1 MFRNYLTVT
10 LRNLWK
16 HKIFSAI
23 NILGLSIGLACCV
36 LIFLLIT
43 HELSYDKFNVN
54 AANIY
59 RLTSVAEGPDG
70 LTNLA
75 VTPAPW
81 GPLMKKD
88 YPEIKNYVR
97 ILKPDKSLVGV
108 KGEEHFYENDLL
120 FCDSTFFDVFSFQLL
135 RGDKQALYK
144 PNSVILTKEMANK
157 YFPRDATN
165 VIGKTIELS
174 SFGRDLQLEVTGIV
188 NDAPANSHFTFSA
201 LVSMQTLGD
210 LSTLW
215 SFHMFQTYLLL
226 NNGVSTAAL
235 ESKYPGF
242 VKKYILNNPA
252 ADGKQEIHLQPLTD
266 IHLHSQMTGELGEN
280 GDITYVYV
288 FTGIALFILLIACFN
303 FTNLST
309 ARSIARAKE
318 VGLRKVI
325 GAQRKQ
331 LMWQF
336 LGESVLVAVVALIVA
351 VIIVA
356 AVLPFFNQLA
366 QTNLK
371 VGAGNTLQVAGF
383 LLLLVVFAG
392 ILSGIYP
399 AAVLSSFR
407 PVEVLKGKFQRS
419 LQGLSARKFLV
430 TLQFA
435 ISIILI
441 SGTILIYQQLKFMQ
455 EKKLGFEKNDMMII
469 SLPRSADSSTL
480 AGFKSSLL
488 KNPAVSSVAAA
499 SNVPGIFIPVNQVNT
514 SDNNSANAVSMQ
526 MLFTDEAF
534 IKTMQMQVI
543 AGRDFSKDLV
553 TDQTEGFIVNEE
565 AVKKLGWKDPQQ
577 AIGKRFQWVQPNVVL
592 KSGKII
598 GVVKNFNITPL
609 KSPVQ
614 PLVMH
619 ILPQRLQFLYVRF
632 KPQSVQQ
639 ITTIA
644 GSDFKQFFPTL
655 AFEYSFL
662 DDKLNSMYSS
672 EKRLG
677 EIVGYFSALAILIAC
692 LGILGLSIY
701 SIQQRVKEIGIR
713 KILGANVA
721 GITTEISKEFLKPV
735 FVAALVACPV
745 AWYGMHKWLENF
757 AYRITIEWWVF
768 LVAGTIALL
777 IALLTVSTQAI
788 KAATANPVK
797 ALRTE

>member
-43 HELSYDKFNVN
+43 HELSYDKFNDN

-81 GPLMKKD
+81 APLMKKD

-97 ILKPDKSLVGV
+97 VLKPDKTLLGV
-108 KGEEHFYENDLL
+108 KGEEHFYENDVL
-120 FCDSTFFDVFSFQLL
+120 FCDSTFFEVFSFQLL
-135 RGDKQALYK
+135 QGDKQALYK
-144 PNSVILTKEMANK
+144 PNSVILTRDMAKK
-157 YFPRDATN
+157 YFPRDAEN

-188 NDAPANSHFTFSA
+188 NEAPANSHFTFSA

-210 LSTLW
+210 LSGLW

-235 ESKYPGF
+235 ESKYKGF
-242 VKKYILNNPA
+242 VEKYILNNPA

-351 VIIVA
+351 VVIVA
-356 AVLPFFNQLA
+356 VVLPFFNQLA

-371 VGAGNTLQVAGF
+371 VGTGNTLQVAGF

-419 LQGLSARKFLV
+419 VQGLSARKFLV

-435 ISIILI
+435 VSIILI

-455 EKKLGFEKNDMMII
+455 EKKLGFEKNNMMII

-480 AGFKSSLL
+480 VGFKSSLL

-499 SNVPGIFIPVNQVNT
+499 SNVPGTLIPVNQVNT
-514 SDNNSANAVSMQ
+514 GDNNSANAVSMQ

-577 AIGKRFQWVQPNVVL
+577 AIGKTFQWVQPNVVL

-632 KPQSVQQ
+632 KPQSLLQ

-662 DDKLNSMYSS
+662 DDKLNSMYNS

-677 EIVGYFSALAILIAC
+677 EIVGYFSALAIMIAC

-735 FVAALVACPV
+735 FVAALIACPV

-757 AYRITIEWWVF
+757 AYRVTIEWWVF
-768 LVAGTIALL
+768 VVAGMVALL

>member
-1 MFRNYLTVT
+1 
-10 LRNLWK
+10 
-16 HKIFSAI
+16 
-23 NILGLSIGLACCV
+23 
-36 LIFLLIT
+36 
-43 HELSYDKFNVN
+43 
-54 AANIY
+54 
-59 RLTSVAEGPDG
+59 
-70 LTNLA
+70 
-75 VTPAPW
+75 
-81 GPLMKKD
+81 
-88 YPEIKNYVR
+88 
-97 ILKPDKSLVGV
+97 
-108 KGEEHFYENDLL
+108 
-120 FCDSTFFDVFSFQLL
+120 
-135 RGDKQALYK
+135 
-144 PNSVILTKEMANK
+144 
-157 YFPRDATN
+157 
-165 VIGKTIELS
+165 
-174 SFGRDLQLEVTGIV
+174 
-188 NDAPANSHFTFSA
+188 
-201 LVSMQTLGD
+201 
-210 LSTLW
+210 
-215 SFHMFQTYLLL
+215 
-226 NNGVSTAAL
+226 
-235 ESKYPGF
+235 
-242 VKKYILNNPA
+242 
-252 ADGKQEIHLQPLTD
+252 
-266 IHLHSQMTGELGEN
+266 MTGELGEN
-280 GDITYVYV
+280 GDIMYVYV

-309 ARSIARAKE
+309 ARSIGRAKE

-351 VIIVA
+351 VVIVA

-366 QTNLK
+366 ETNLK
-371 VGAGNTLQVAGF
+371 VGTGNTLQVAGF
-383 LLLLVVFAG
+383 LLLMVTFAG

-419 LQGLSARKFLV
+419 VKGLSARKFLV

-480 AGFKSSLL
+480 AAFKTLL
-488 KNPAVSSVAAA
+488 TQNPAVISTAAA
-499 SNVPGIFIPVNQVNT
+499 SNVPGTFIPVNQVNT
-514 SDNNSANAVSMQ
+514 GDKNSANAVSMQ

-534 IKTMQMQVI
+534 IKTMQMQLI

-577 AIGKRFQWVQPNVVL
+577 AIGKTFQWVQPNVVL

-619 ILPQRLQFLYVRF
+619 ILPQRVQFLYVRF
-632 KPQSVQQ
+632 KPQSLQQ

-662 DDKLNSMYSS
+662 DDKLNSMYNS

-735 FVAALVACPV
+735 LVAALIACPV

-757 AYRITIEWWVF
+757 AYRVTIQWWVF
-768 LVAGTIALL
+768 VVAGMIALL
-777 IALLTVSTQAI
+777 IALITVSTQAI